1 MTRGAIATLFVA
13 SGNDFVRVATSLKD
27 DSGKRALGGT
37 KLGHGHP
44 GFNKISSGQAYYA
57 KVVLFGDSYL
67 TYYSPVK
74 DENGQV
80 VAISFI
86 GIPIDEATKAVF
98 ASLANIRWG
107 DTGYTI
113 VVDND
118 KGNLGEYLYHPCH
131 QGKRG
136 INYQYD

>member
-27 DSGKRALGGT
+27 DSGKRALGT

-98 ASLANIRWG
+98 LLVWPIFVGAIRAIPSW
-107 DTGYTI
+107 
-113 VVDND
+113 
-118 KGNLGEYLYHPCH
+118 
-131 QGKRG
+131 
-136 INYQYD
+136 